1 MSTTEVL
8 RKISA
13 KTVMA
18 GASQKIGDFA
28 KNKNATGIFQV
39 YGMAHKVRRGE
50 SDNGPW
56 LGLVGRFEAVRIEDG
71 ETFAAPQCFLPEPM
85 SSMIAEELDVEDGPD
100 SVQFAFEIGVK
111 KSDSPVGYEYT
122 TKPVIEAG
130 GADPLADLRKQL
142 PALPKPKAKK

>member
-1 MSTTEVL
+1 MEYP

-18 GASQKIGDFA
+18 DASQSIRDFA
-28 KNKNATGIFQV
+28 KTKTPSALFQV
-39 YGMAHKVRRGE
+39 YGHANKVRRGE

-56 LGLVGRFEAVRIEDG
+56 IGLIGTFEAVRVEDG
-71 ETFAAPQCFLPEPM
+71 LVYQSAQCFLPEPM
-85 SSMIAEELDVEDGPD
+85 SSMIAETLDGENSPE
-100 SVQFAFEIGVK
+100 SVQFAFEVGVK
-111 KSDSPVGYEYT
+111 KSDSPVGYEYV
-122 TKPVIEAG
+122 TKPIVEST

>member
-1 MSTTEVL
+1 
-8 RKISA
+8 
-13 KTVMA
+13 MA
-18 GASQKIGDFA
+18 DASQKIKEFA
-28 KNKNATGIFQV
+28 KTKTGTAIFQV

-56 LGLVGRFEAVRIEDG
+56 VGLVGRFEAVRIEDG
-71 ETFAAPQCFLPEPM
+71 VLYAATQCFLPEPM
-85 SSMIAEELDVEDGPD
+85 SSMIAEELDGGEDSPD

-142 PALPKPKAKK
+142 PKLPAPKKKAGK